1 MSEILDAARTQPLE
15 GGPTFTLRHRAFR
28 AVWSLTWLVL
38 ASWTPPFMNAW
49 RLLLLRL
56 FGADVASTA
65 KIYGSARIWYPPNL
79 RVGPFA
85 CIGPRVIVYCMAPI
99 SLGAY
104 ALVSQGAHLCGGT
117 HDIDD
122 PHFQLR
128 ASPITIGVRAWVA
141 AEAFV
146 SPGVEVGEGAVLGA
160 RGVATS
166 DLKPWMVYR
175 GNPATLFRRRHLRPG
190 PDA

>member
-1 MSEILDAARTQPLE
+1 MTEILDASHTQPLE

-28 AVWSLTWLVL
+28 AVWNVTWFLL
-38 ASWTPPFMNAW
+38 ASWTPPFLNAW
-49 RLLLLRL
+49 RVLLLRL
-56 FGADVASTA
+56 FGANVASTA
-65 KIYGSARIWYPPNL
+65 KIYGSARIWYPPYL

-99 SLGAY
+99 SLEEY

-128 ASPITIGVRAWVA
+128 ARPITIGKRAWVA

-146 SPGVEVGEGAVLGA
+146 SPGVQIGEGAVLGA
-160 RGVATS
+160 RGVAVG
-166 DLKPWMVYR
+166 DLMPWAVYR
-175 GNPATLFRRRHLRPG
+175 GNPATVIRHRHLRSV